1 MCNKNI
7 KLEHKGLKEASDVCY
22 LPLRTAEMSDFQVTG
37 ENDGKGEPWEHCGHK
52 DINICSS
59 SYIWDSEQS

>member
-1 MCNKNI
+1 
-7 KLEHKGLKEASDVCY
+7 
-22 LPLRTAEMSDFQVTG
+22 LPLRTAETSDFQVTG